1 VRSRT
6 FGDRIVGL
14 APVVTLVVFLLPVL
28 AGLGATLLPALGVHP
43 ALGETSPGLGPF
55 RTFFTLPGVKTSLWL
70 TVRVGLLSALLAF
83 AIAVLFC
90 ACFSGTRAFDRARVF
105 LSPLLAVPH
114 SASAIGLAFLLAP
127 SGWLFRF
134 AAGPLGFSRPPH
146 VITVQDEF
154 GLSYVLAILLKA
166 VPYLILMVMAAL
178 GQVRPERSLAV
189 SRSLGYGPVTAW
201 LKTVFPL
208 VYGQIRLPVY
218 AVLAFALSAVDVA
231 LIMAPNTP
239 PPLAVFV
246 LRLFNDKRPLM
257 QLPGAAGAM
266 VLFGVVLGC
275 IVLWR
280 CVELLLG
287 RMAGGTLVSGKRGG
301 SGRPLRWVSLGV
313 VGAMGVLSL
322 AGFAVLGI
330 WSVARWWRFPDVLP
344 RKYSLG
350 VWQGQLG
357 GLGDPTLVTLFV
369 GGGAVLLALVLILGC
384 LENEDRLNLPRPDR
398 SLVLL
403 YVPLLVPQI
412 SFLFGT
418 QVLFILSGVQGTWVA
433 LIWSHLLFVLPYMFL
448 SLADPW
454 RALDKRYAR
463 TAACLGAS
471 PGRVF
476 FRVKLP
482 MLLPPVCVACA
493 VGFSVSA
500 GEYLP
505 TIFAGAGRFS
515 TLTTEAVTLAA
526 GGDRRVAAV
535 YAFLQTGLPLLV
547 YVAALWGPG
556 RNRFKG

>member
-1 VRSRT
+1 MRGRSL
-6 FGDRIVGL
+6 GDRLVGL
-14 APVVTLVVFLLPVL
+14 TPVATLVVFLLPVL

-43 ALGETSPGLGPF
+43 ALGEVSPGLEPF
-55 RTFFTLPGVKTSLWL
+55 RTFFALPGVGTSFWL
-70 TVRVGLLSALLAF
+70 TVRVGLLSAFLAF
-83 AIAVLFC
+83 AISVLFC
-90 ACFSGTRAFDRARVF
+90 AGVSRTRAFTRARVL

-114 SASAIGLAFLLAP
+114 SASAIGLAFLVAP
-127 SGWLFRF
+127 SGWLFRL
-134 AAGPLGFSRPPH
+134 AAGPLGLERPPN
-146 VITVQDEF
+146 VITVQDEL
-154 GLSYVLAILLKA
+154 GLSYVLAVLLKA
-166 VPYLILMVMAAL
+166 VPYLILMIMAAL

-189 SRSLGYGPVTAW
+189 SRSLGYGPVAAW

-218 AVLAFALSAVDVA
+218 AGLAFALSAVDVA

-246 LRLFNDKRPLM
+246 LRLFNDKRAAM

-275 IVLWR
+275 IGLWR
-280 CVELLLG
+280 CGEMLVG
-287 RMAGGTLVSGKRGG
+287 RFWGTRLVSGRRGG
-301 SGRPLRWVSLGV
+301 SGRGVQGGSLLC
-313 VGAMGVLSL
+313 VGGMGALSL
-322 AGFAVLGI
+322 AGFVVLGI
-330 WSVARWWRFPDVLP
+330 WSLAGWWRFPDMFPGSV
-344 RKYSLG
+344 SLRI
-350 VWQGQLG
+350 WRAQLG
-357 GLGDPTLVTLFV
+357 GLGDPTMVTLLV
-369 GGGAVLLALVLILGC
+369 GGGAVLLALALILGC
-384 LENEDRLNLPRPDR
+384 LENEDRRDLPRPDR
-398 SLVLL
+398 SLILL
-403 YVPLLVPQI
+403 YIPLLVPQV

-418 QVLFILSGVQGTWVA
+418 QILFILAGVQGTWVG

-454 RALDKRYAR
+454 RSLDKRYAR

-471 PGRVF
+471 PVRVF

-482 MLLPPVCVACA
+482 MLLQPICVACA

-505 TIFAGAGRFS
+505 TLFAGAGRFA

-547 YVAALWGPG
+547 YVAALWGTG
-556 RNRFKG
+556 KKRF